1 MSGVTYK
8 IEGLK
13 DVLAAFEELA
23 ADIGDKKARSKILVP
38 AAREAMKP
46 VLTMAKMNAPKDTGD
61 LSRTLQIEARRP
73 TKRDIR
79 SKYITEK
86 DTVIALVTTK
96 AFPKKLKKEFYEQNA
111 ALYETDQA
119 QYNRKLK
126 ERKRQVGVLS
136 DARAIAQEFGTARN
150 GAQPFLRPALESQAN
165 QTAKRLGE
173 ILARRISKYRIKNK
187 WQNLVQRLATST
199 KQTKRIC

>member
-8 IEGLK
+8 IQGLK

-23 ADIGDKKARSKILVP
+23 TDIGDKKARSRILVP

-46 VLTMAKMNAPKDTGD
+46 VLTMARMNAPKDTGD
-61 LSRTLQIEARRP
+61 LARTMQIEARRP
-73 TKRDIR
+73 TRKDMR

-96 AFPKKLKKEFYEQNA
+96 AFPKKLKKEFYEKNA
-111 ALYETDQA
+111 ELYKTDKA
-119 QYNRKLK
+119 QYNRDLK

-150 GAQPFLRPALESQAN
+150 GAQPYLRPALESQAD

-173 ILARRISKYRIKNK
+173 ILARRISKYRIKN
-187 WQNLVQRLATST
+187 R
-199 KQTKRIC
+199 

>member
-13 DVLAAFEELA
+13 SVLAAFEELA
-23 ADIGDKKARSKILVP
+23 TDIGDKKARSKILVP

-46 VLTMAKMNAPKDTGD
+46 VLTMARMNAPKDTGD
-61 LSRTLQIEARRP
+61 LARTMQIEARRP
-73 TKRDIR
+73 TRKDIR

-96 AFPKKLKKEFYEQNA
+96 AFPKKLKKEFYEKNA
-111 ALYETDQA
+111 ELYKTDKA
-119 QYNRKLK
+119 QYSRDLK

-150 GAQPFLRPALESQAN
+150 GAQPYLRPALESQAA

-173 ILARRISKYRIKNK
+173 ILARRINQYRIKN
-187 WQNLVQRLATST
+187 R
-199 KQTKRIC
+199 

>member
-23 ADIGDKKARSKILVP
+23 SEIGDKKARSKILVP

-46 VLTMAKMNAPKDTGD
+46 VLTMAKMNAPKDSGD
-61 LSRTLQIEARRP
+61 LSRTMQIEARRP
-73 TKRDIR
+73 TRKDIR

-111 ALYETDQA
+111 SLYESDKA
-119 QYNRKLK
+119 QYNRNLK

-187 WQNLVQRLATST
+187 
-199 KQTKRIC
+199 

>member
-8 IEGLK
+8 IQGLK

-23 ADIGDKKARSKILVP
+23 TDIGDKKARSRILVP

-46 VLTMAKMNAPKDTGD
+46 VLTMARMNAPKDSGD
-61 LSRTLQIEARRP
+61 LARTMQIEARRP
-73 TKRDIR
+73 TRKDMR

-96 AFPKKLKKEFYEQNA
+96 AFPKKLKKEFYEKNA
-111 ALYETDQA
+111 ELYKTDKA
-119 QYNRKLK
+119 QYNRDLK

-150 GAQPFLRPALESQAN
+150 GAQPYLRPALESQAD

-173 ILARRISKYRIKNK
+173 ILARRISKYRIKN
-187 WQNLVQRLATST
+187 R
-199 KQTKRIC
+199 

>member
-23 ADIGDKKARSKILVP
+23 ADIGDKKARSRILVP

-46 VLTMAKMNAPKDTGD
+46 VLTMARMNAPKDTGD
-61 LSRTLQIEARRP
+61 LARTMQIEARRP
-73 TKRDIR
+73 TRKDMR

-96 AFPKKLKKEFYEQNA
+96 AFPKKLKKEFYEKNA
-111 ALYETDQA
+111 ELYKTDKA
-119 QYNRKLK
+119 QYNRDLK
-126 ERKRQVGVLS
+126 ERKKQVGVLS

-150 GAQPFLRPALESQAN
+150 GAQPYLRPALESQAD

-173 ILARRISKYRIKNK
+173 ILARRISKYRIKN
-187 WQNLVQRLATST
+187 R
-199 KQTKRIC
+199 

>member
-13 DVLAAFEELA
+13 DVLAAFGELA
-23 ADIGDKKARSKILVP
+23 DEIGDKKARSSILVP

-46 VLTMAKMNAPKDTGD
+46 VLLMAQMNAPKDTGD
-61 LSRTLQIEARRP
+61 LARTMQVEARRP
-73 TKRDIR
+73 TKKDIR
-79 SKYITEK
+79 SKYINEN
-86 DTVIALVTTK
+86 DAVIAVVTTK
-96 AFPKKLKKEFYEQNA
+96 AFKKKLKKEFYEKNA
-111 ALYETDQA
+111 SLYESDIA
-119 QYNRKLK
+119 QYKRKLK
-126 ERKRQVGVLS
+126 EAKRLEGVLS

-150 GAQPFLRPALESQAN
+150 GAQPFLRPALESQAD

-187 WQNLVQRLATST
+187 
-199 KQTKRIC
+199 

>member
-61 LSRTLQIEARRP
+61 LSKTLQIEARRP

-79 SKYITEK
+79 SKYITEN

-96 AFPKKLKKEFYEQNA
+96 AFPKKLKKEFYEKNA
-111 ALYETDQA
+111 ALYESDLA
-119 QYNRKLK
+119 QYKRKLK
-126 ERKRQVGVLS
+126 EAKQQEGVLS

-187 WQNLVQRLATST
+187 
-199 KQTKRIC
+199 

>member
-8 IEGLK
+8 IQGLK

-23 ADIGDKKARSKILVP
+23 IDIGDKKARSRILVP

-46 VLTMAKMNAPKDTGD
+46 VLTMARMNAPKDSGD
-61 LSRTLQIEARRP
+61 LARTMQIEARRP
-73 TKRDIR
+73 TRKDIR

-96 AFPKKLKKEFYEQNA
+96 AFPKKLKKEFYEKNA
-111 ALYETDQA
+111 ELYKTDKA
-119 QYNRKLK
+119 QYNRDLK
-126 ERKRQVGVLS
+126 ERKKQVGVLS

-150 GAQPFLRPALESQAN
+150 GAQPYLRPALESQAD

-173 ILARRISKYRIKNK
+173 ILARRISKYRIKN
-187 WQNLVQRLATST
+187 R
-199 KQTKRIC
+199 

>member
-8 IEGLK
+8 VEGLK
-13 DVLAAFEELA
+13 DVLAAFGELA
-23 ADIGDKKARSKILVP
+23 ADIGDKKAQSSILVP

-61 LSRTLQIEARRP
+61 LTRTMQIEARRP
-73 TKRDIR
+73 TKKDLR
-79 SKYITEK
+79 SKYINQT
-86 DTVIALVTTK
+86 DSVIALITTK
-96 AFPKKLKKEFYEQNA
+96 AFPKKLKKQFYESNA
-111 ALYETDQA
+111 ALYETDKA
-119 QYNRKLK
+119 AYNKKLK
-126 ERKRQVGVLS
+126 EAKRLSGVLS

-150 GAQPFLRPALESQAN
+150 GAHPFLRPALESQAD

-187 WQNLVQRLATST
+187 
-199 KQTKRIC
+199 

>member
-8 IEGLK
+8 IQGLK

-23 ADIGDKKARSKILVP
+23 TDIGDKKARSRILVP

-46 VLTMAKMNAPKDTGD
+46 VLTMARMNAPKDTGD
-61 LSRTLQIEARRP
+61 LARTMQIEARRP
-73 TKRDIR
+73 TRKDIR

-96 AFPKKLKKEFYEQNA
+96 AFPKKLKKEFYEKNA
-111 ALYETDQA
+111 ELYKTDKA
-119 QYNRKLK
+119 QYNRDLK
-126 ERKRQVGVLS
+126 ERKKQVGVLS

-150 GAQPFLRPALESQAN
+150 GAQPYLRPALESQAD

-187 WQNLVQRLATST
+187 
-199 KQTKRIC
+199 

>member
-8 IEGLK
+8 IQGLK

-23 ADIGDKKARSKILVP
+23 TDIGDKKARSRILVP

-46 VLTMAKMNAPKDTGD
+46 VLTMARMNAPKDTGD
-61 LSRTLQIEARRP
+61 LARTMQIEARRP
-73 TKRDIR
+73 TRKDIR

-96 AFPKKLKKEFYEQNA
+96 AFPKKLKKEFYEKNA
-111 ALYETDQA
+111 ELYKTDKA
-119 QYNRKLK
+119 QYNRDLK

-150 GAQPFLRPALESQAN
+150 GAQPYLRPALESQAD

-173 ILARRISKYRIKNK
+173 ILARRISKYRIKN
-187 WQNLVQRLATST
+187 R
-199 KQTKRIC
+199 

>member
-8 IEGLK
+8 IQGLK

-23 ADIGDKKARSKILVP
+23 TDIGDKKARSRILVP

-46 VLTMAKMNAPKDTGD
+46 VLTMARMNAPKDTGD
-61 LSRTLQIEARRP
+61 LARTMQIEARRP
-73 TKRDIR
+73 TRKDIR

-96 AFPKKLKKEFYEQNA
+96 AFPKKLKKEFYEKNA
-111 ALYETDQA
+111 ELYKTDKA
-119 QYNRKLK
+119 QYNRDLK
-126 ERKRQVGVLS
+126 ERKKQVGVLS

-150 GAQPFLRPALESQAN
+150 GAQPYLRPALESQAD

-173 ILARRISKYRIKNK
+173 ILARRISKYRIKSK
-187 WQNLVQRLATST
+187 
-199 KQTKRIC
+199 

>member
-46 VLTMAKMNAPKDTGD
+46 VLTMAKMNAPKDSGD
-61 LSRTLQIEARRP
+61 LSRTMQIEARRP
-73 TKRDIR
+73 TRKDIR

-111 ALYETDQA
+111 SLYESDKA
-119 QYNRKLK
+119 QYNRNLK

>member
-23 ADIGDKKARSKILVP
+23 TDIGDKKARSRILVP

-46 VLTMAKMNAPKDTGD
+46 VLTMARMNAPKDTGD
-61 LSRTLQIEARRP
+61 LARTMQIEARRP
-73 TKRDIR
+73 TRKDIR

-96 AFPKKLKKEFYEQNA
+96 AFPKKLKKEFYEKNA
-111 ALYETDQA
+111 ELYKTDKA
-119 QYNRKLK
+119 QYNRDLK
-126 ERKRQVGVLS
+126 ERKKQVGVLS

-150 GAQPFLRPALESQAN
+150 GAQPYLRPALESQAD

-187 WQNLVQRLATST
+187 WQNLVQRLGIST
-199 KQTKRIC
+199 KQNEKTF